1 MVSVSC
7 QDLLPSLPSPS
18 PLESLASAGQCRMP
32 PSLLPGHGGDRTR
45 GRPEGPPKAQL
56 SEAQLRLPDFS
67 PSQDFIPTLE
77 EIEEFLR
84 EKAELPRGEAGEPH
98 PAGWNGESKA
108 ELGSGTQPIPRAQE
122 GGAGHVPNAVGTAGD
137 PVVAAGDPVVAAGD
151 PVVAPGDP
159 VVAPGDPVMAAGDPV
174 VAPGDQ
180 ALAPGDP
187 VVASDDHVVA
197 PGDQAVAAGNYVV
210 APGDPVVAPG
220 NQVLATGDQ
229 VVAAGD
235 QVVTGDPVVATGD
248 QALAPSDHVVAPG
261 DPVVVTGDPV
271 VATGDPVVAPGDQAL
286 AAGSIPV
293 VLQLHPLPM
302 DSIAHP
308 AHPGGVSVAQL
319 LISLQSPNLP
329 ILPQLQP
336 PGSIPEQKHVRIAPL
351 PAGPGDVRGAE
362 AAPGG
367 QQGPRAPLRPH
378 RCSHPGCG
386 KVYSKS
392 SHLRAHFRRHTGEKP
407 YTCAWPD
414 CGWRFSRSDE
424 LSRHQRSHSGLK
436 PYQCSACHK
445 KFARSDHLGKHLR
458 IHRGQ
463 PCRAST
469 S

>member
-18 PLESLASAGQCRMP
+18 PLEGLASAGQCRMP

-45 GRPEGPPKAQL
+45 GHPEGLPKAQL

-98 PAGWNGESKA
+98 PAGWNGQSKA

-137 PVVAAGDPVVAAGD
+137 P
-151 PVVAPGDP
+151 
-159 VVAPGDPVMAAGDPV
+159 
-174 VAPGDQ
+174 
-180 ALAPGDP
+180 AL
-187 VVASDDHVVA
+187 
-197 PGDQAVAAGNYVV
+197 
-210 APGDPVVAPG
+210 
-220 NQVLATGDQ
+220 
-229 VVAAGD
+229 AAGD
-235 QVVTGDPVVATGD
+235 QT
-248 QALAPSDHVVAPG
+248 
-261 DPVVVTGDPV
+261 
-271 VATGDPVVAPGDQAL
+271 L

-302 DSIAHP
+302 DSIAPP
-308 AHPGGVSVAQL
+308 AHPGGVSVARL

-329 ILPQLQP
+329 VLPQLQP
-336 PGSIPEQKHVRIAPL
+336 PGSIPEQKYVRIAPL